1 MPAWRAIITA
11 GIMAKSGQNR
21 GTNTLSPAII
31 ERLSMLEIGNQN
43 NWSIQSE
50 IPVIIAIHVPSII
63 CPLHQISNA
72 RVMLLWLF

>member
-1 MPAWRAIITA
+1 MPAWSAIITA

-21 GTNTLSPAII
+21 GTNTLNPAIM

-43 NWSIQSE
+43 SWSIQSE
-50 IPVIIAIHVPSII
+50 IQVITAIHIPSII

-72 RVMLLWLF
+72 CVMLLWLF